1 MSSKIE
7 SLDMLC
13 VRKNGSRLQVM
24 VLVMSITLSVATAA
38 QTGSAA
44 PRQPAWGTS
53 ESTAQQQP
61 FETAVGEV
69 STHGVFVGAQFGSGG
84 VGLRNRGTG
93 SIGISGV
100 LTPVKA
106 AFIYWAV
113 ITNGP
118 ALAPDKKVKVQR
130 LFPEPVSAVVNVT
143 GALVGTGPT
152 PCWPDTTT
160 ISVFRGL
167 VPTTV
172 ATGNGL

>member
-69 STHGVFVGAQFGSGG
+69 STHGVFVGGAVWKWWSGAAQPRHGKHRHQRSADSGESGVHLLGSDYE
-84 VGLRNRGTG
+84 RPGTG
-93 SIGISGV
+93 S
-100 LTPVKA
+100 
-106 AFIYWAV
+106 
-113 ITNGP
+113 
-118 ALAPDKKVKVQR
+118 R
-130 LFPEPVSAVVNVT
+130 
-143 GALVGTGPT
+143 
-152 PCWPDTTT
+152 
-160 ISVFRGL
+160 
-167 VPTTV
+167 
-172 ATGNGL
+172 